1 MERAAA
7 DAAHPRALLAP
18 HVGHLVAAAIPPT
31 RAEVMSAGRGD
42 GRPSIPFTPRPPP
55 LGWTTHPAGLVR
67 PWPGSRIPRTLVETA
82 SVIEY
87 EDVPPVMVNAFDA
100 AEWEEMRAPRTTGHD
115 SAGYEDSEAVEAGP
129 VTGEEAAQQVS
140 RPDPNAASSNELR
153 EGHADRAEPENEP
166 AEGGPV
172 TGEGAAQQVPRP
184 DPNPANSN
192 ELREGH
198 EKPS

>member
-1 MERAAA
+1 M
-7 DAAHPRALLAP
+7 L
-18 HVGHLVAAAIPPT
+18 
-31 RAEVMSAGRGD
+31 
-42 GRPSIPFTPRPPP
+42 
-55 LGWTTHPAGLVR
+55 
-67 PWPGSRIPRTLVETA
+67 
-82 SVIEY
+82 
-87 EDVPPVMVNAFDA
+87 
-100 AEWEEMRAPRTTGHD
+100 APRTTGHG
-115 SAGYEDSEAVEAGP
+115 SAGYEDVEAVEARP

-184 DPNPANSN
+184 DPHPANTN

-198 EKPS
+198 KNQADARETGAAATRRQRSRSPRGR